1 MAQYNAPS
9 SVADENR
16 MCGQYTPEEFNRIQI
31 SLSKKLGPEHIST
44 RRGAGNVRLSY
55 IEGWRVISIANEVFG
70 FNGWNS
76 KMLNMTVDF
85 MDINPE
91 NGHFSVGVSCTMRI
105 SLKDGT
111 YKEDIG
117 YGMIE
122 NVKSKAMAFEKVKKE
137 AVTDGLKR
145 AMRQFGNVLGNC
157 VYDKDY
163 LRNVTQIAKQARGK
177 PLGDA
182 LFRYSDLEGGL
193 AKDALGV
200 NPRGTPSSHSNES
213 TPASSGTGLAYPTP
227 QATAQQVCDTER
239 RSKAQPLIFATVAAA
254 NNDIDD
260 IDFDMDDIL
269 SGMDDF
275 VGELES
281 NRPIIPESPSFAVA
295 DKSPVPSQPQ
305 RQIRAP
311 AQYRPQQMHTPARR
325 ASSGSHGN
333 TPQSSPAT
341 TNMTNSGD
349 GARNNGTGASFSRIA
364 APNANQSSAARN
376 LNFPPAHPGAG
387 PQAAAG
393 IPQQRSSS
401 YTSSTTSQQKS
412 FLDINGFSPARQV
425 RSDNGQGAQQMQAS
439 PDSGAQ
445 GPTKRRH
452 IDE

>member
-1 MAQYNAPS
+1 
-9 SVADENR
+9 
-16 MCGQYTPEEFNRIQI
+16 
-31 SLSKKLGPEHIST
+31 
-44 RRGAGNVRLSY
+44 
-55 IEGWRVISIANEVFG
+55 
-70 FNGWNS
+70 
-76 KMLNMTVDF
+76 MLNMTVDF

-177 PLGDA
+177 PSGDA

-213 TPASSGTGLAYPTP
+213 TPASSGTAC
-227 QATAQQVCDTER
+227 ATARMDDAATAGAGTLQPGA
-239 RSKAQPLIFATVAAA
+239 AQNSSSGVPNTPRNSAAAAA

-349 GARNNGTGASFSRIA
+349 GARNNGAGASFSRIA

-401 YTSSTTSQQKS
+401 YTSITTSQQKS
-412 FLDINGFSPARQV
+412 FLDINGFSPARQ
-425 RSDNGQGAQQMQAS
+425 
-439 PDSGAQ
+439 
-445 GPTKRRH
+445 
-452 IDE
+452 